1 MDNNKLVSSRFRYII
16 IHLAVCTVGLILVN
30 GLDLQTNFRLMQ
42 IFSFWSILIYLK
54 LLQIEIKY
62 SKGLTLVLF
71 YLIGCLMRVG
81 MGGLSI
87 SIGGINNEGIFY
99 LLNDVTDAV
108 FPTSIWMNISYML
121 FLASFTYF
129 TGNRNTNIDLYVYIK
144 KYDTFSIAIFLY
156 ILSYLLKIFPV
167 FTFMNT
173 LNQIL
178 GELSRVSL
186 LLLTFTCVYKRKPLY
201 SIVFIL
207 TVIAEIMAGIFGGFY
222 KGGIISPLF
231 FVAIYFYLRNKQL
244 DKSIF
249 SMNLIAISVVTVFF
263 LFSFVYPFMNEKR
276 YRSGYD
282 PFLGGA
288 TKDYSNMEIIEDVL
302 AGDIKYDEDNEVSD
316 QFVNRVDAI
325 ATNSFF
331 YKNID
336 KYGKHIYDFIEK
348 SLLISIPKILYPDKP
363 LNDVGMMATALA
375 AAGNINTMHESSYTF
390 VGFFASMYML
400 GGVLGVF
407 VLCLLNG
414 IIIAKYYN
422 FALDNILNPF
432 SLLLLLVLLFSALSA
447 YEETTTAGIASWIW
461 NSYYII
467 IILFINFILKLRRSY
482 YKYKI

>member
-1 MDNNKLVSSRFRYII
+1 
-16 IHLAVCTVGLILVN
+16 
-30 GLDLQTNFRLMQ
+30 
-42 IFSFWSILIYLK
+42 
-54 LLQIEIKY
+54 
-62 SKGLTLVLF
+62 
-71 YLIGCLMRVG
+71 
-81 MGGLSI
+81 
-87 SIGGINNEGIFY
+87 
-99 LLNDVTDAV
+99 
-108 FPTSIWMNISYML
+108 
-121 FLASFTYF
+121 
-129 TGNRNTNIDLYVYIK
+129 
-144 KYDTFSIAIFLY
+144 
-156 ILSYLLKIFPV
+156 
-167 FTFMNT
+167 
-173 LNQIL
+173 
-178 GELSRVSL
+178 
-186 LLLTFTCVYKRKPLY
+186 
-201 SIVFIL
+201 
-207 TVIAEIMAGIFGGFY
+207 MAGIFGGFY